1 MPFKFF
7 NKELSHVVG
16 REPLT
21 KREEASGPEHLP
33 SALGQHPKER
43 GKKEKK
49 GKLRDSVSEGWVDP
63 TSWQLAGTA
72 LVGNSYQVVFLKNDS
87 WGV

>member
-1 MPFKFF
+1 MPNLVSYQQREDGEGKRGGMPFKFF

-16 REPLT
+16 SEPLT
-21 KREEASGPEHLP
+21 KREEARGPEHLP

-49 GKLRDSVSEGWVDP
+49 GKLRNSVSEGWVDP
-63 TSWQLAGTA
+63 TS
-72 LVGNSYQVVFLKNDS
+72 
-87 WGV
+87 

>member
-21 KREEASGPEHLP
+21 KREEARGPEHLP

-49 GKLRDSVSEGWVDP
+49 GKVKELCVRRVGRPNLLAACRDCPCGK
-63 TSWQLAGTA
+63 
-72 LVGNSYQVVFLKNDS
+72 FLPGCIPKE
-87 WGV
+87 

>member
-21 KREEASGPEHLP
+21 KREEARGPEHLP
-33 SALGQHPKER
+33 SALVR
-43 GKKEKK
+43 IRKKEERRRKK
-49 GKLRDSVSEGWVDP
+49 GKLRNSVSEGWVDP

-72 LVGNSYQVVFLKNDS
+72 LVGKSYQVVFLKNDS